1 VQYEVIEQRVSSTED
16 NPIDEV
22 IYLIEFIDTIRKPDQ
37 KLEELQGKLELAKIR
52 KEFIDDLYVP
62 LSHEDFLKYL
72 NLLTYPKNL
81 LIFLE
86 KRRAELENERS
97 RLSKMME
104 IDIKEI
110 NKNIVVS
117 QILRTI
123 GG

>member
-1 VQYEVIEQRVSSTED
+1 MQYEVIEQRVSSTED

-110 NKNIVVS
+110 NK
-117 QILRTI
+117 T
-123 GG
+123 

>member
-81 LIFLE
+81 LMFLE

>member
-1 VQYEVIEQRVSSTED
+1 MQYEVIEQRVSSTED